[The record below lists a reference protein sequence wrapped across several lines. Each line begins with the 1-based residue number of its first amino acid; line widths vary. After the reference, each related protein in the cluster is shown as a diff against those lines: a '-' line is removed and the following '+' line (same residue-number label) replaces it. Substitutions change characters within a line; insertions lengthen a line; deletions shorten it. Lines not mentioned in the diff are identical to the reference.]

1 MKDMTATE
9 IGRRLVEAF
18 HLNCR
23 PVCVFGTDDI
33 AEGKVPLGKV
43 DRCVARAIYT
53 LSANT
58 DTPSFYFGKEA
69 REGVCGGGQGWL
81 GLVQTPPKLKYL
93 ISIGSPDFMNGAA
106 EYLKAEPE
114 MAERFFQA
122 PGKITPPARFMNFA
136 AYDQLTGNENIL
148 SLIFFGTGEQIRN
161 LGGLIHFRSEDIFT
175 SILMPGGP
183 ICASLVTY
191 AAGMSEKAPKNSSYV
206 GPVDPT
212 GNAWFPENMMS
223 MAVPIHIARL
233 MAEDIDAS
241 FISKRPEIAMPSK
254 RLGFGEKVAHF

>member
-1 MKDMTATE
+1 MKDMTVTE
-9 IGRRLVEAF
+9 IGKRLVEAF
-18 HLNCR
+18 HLDCR
-23 PVCVFGTDDI
+23 PVCVFGTEDI
-33 AEGKVPLGKV
+33 TEGKVPLGKV

-53 LSANT
+53 LSANKE
-58 DTPSFYFGKEA
+58 TPAIYFGKEA

-93 ISIGSPDFMNGAA
+93 ISSGSPDFMNGAA

-114 MAERFFQA
+114 LAASFFRA
-122 PGKITPPARFMNFA
+122 PGKITPPAKFMNFA
-136 AYDQLTGNENIL
+136 GFDQLAGDENVL
-148 SLIFFGTGEQIRN
+148 SLILFGTAEQIRN

-183 ICASLVTY
+183 TCASLVTY
-191 AAGMSEKAPKNSSYV
+191 AAGMSEKAPKNSAYV

-212 GNAWFPENMMS
+212 GNAWFPENLMAMS
-223 MAVPIHIARL
+223 VPIRIARL

-241 FISKRPEIAMPSK
+241 FISKRPGVAMPSK
-254 RLGFGEKVAHF
+254 RLGFGEKADLF

>member
-1 MKDMTATE
+1 MKDMIANE
-9 IGRRLVEAF
+9 IGKGLVDAL

-33 AEGKVPLGKV
+33 TDGMVPLGKV

-53 LSANT
+53 LSAKE
-58 DTPSFYFGKEA
+58 DTPAFYFGKEA

-93 ISIGSPDFMNGAA
+93 ISSGSPDFMNGAA

-122 PGKITPPARFMNFA
+122 PGKITPPGRFMNFA
-136 AYDQLTGNENIL
+136 AYDQLTGNENVL
-148 SLIFFGTGEQIRN
+148 SWIFFGTAEQIRN
-161 LGGLIHFRSEDIFT
+161 LGGLIHFRSEDNFT

-191 AAGMSEKAPKNSSYV
+191 AAGMSEKAPRNSSYV

-212 GNAWFPENMMS
+212 GNEWFPEDMMS
-223 MAVPIHIARL
+223 LSVPAPIAHR
-233 MAEDIDAS
+233 MAEDIEAS
-241 FISKRPEIAMPSK
+241 FISKRKEVAMPRK
-254 RLGFGEKVAHF
+254 RLGFGEKAAHF

>member
-1 MKDMTATE
+1 M
-9 IGRRLVEAF
+9 
-18 HLNCR
+18 
-23 PVCVFGTDDI
+23 
-33 AEGKVPLGKV
+33 
-43 DRCVARAIYT
+43 
-53 LSANT
+53 
-58 DTPSFYFGKEA
+58 
-69 REGVCGGGQGWL
+69 
-81 GLVQTPPKLKYL
+81 VQTPPKLKYL

-223 MAVPIHIARL
+223 MAIPIHIARL